1 MSKIIS
7 EENPEAAEAAQSSN
21 APQPGGGAKDRI
33 RKQAR
38 QLAYDTRYK
47 VKKNFAK
54 GQKTDAVALKRAY
67 LSQLQKSPAPGPVK
81 ELAKK
86 MLVGEE
92 YDFTDVSTLITDSVN
107 LAFNKVFVKKT
118 DLEDAEGNLAYE
130 VIDFV
135 QEASSERKYQ
145 VRVTDKESKKT
156 YVRMA
161 TREKIAQL
169 RSNPKIS
176 SVEMTGHGDP
186 YEGKKK
192 ADKDYDGDGKKES
205 PTAEYKGSRDKA
217 IKKSIA
223 KEEFIDEVNDAEDD
237 NPDANVKKIDVMKG
251 KNKIKISP
259 TQSEAVDPAT
269 SNKKEPDA
277 GVANKEKRV
286 SMMKRQIL
294 QKKMQAVRSGAGADI
309 VAHHEPEGDVLTEEF
324 INESVDFAT
333 EYFYKEGLNEEGLD
347 LVIEDVGIDEFT
359 EFVLG
364 LQEDLNEE
372 RSAERAKPR
381 DYAKVKASVDK
392 TDAKHKA
399 AGTREY
405 SKSAAAKRNYGDKPA
420 PEGKP
425 EKKAATKKKV
435 EKSVAKAKKA
445 QPAKP
450 ISKPGLGSKIRSAVS
465 KGVER
470 HKAATKKASGQVKK
484 IAKTASDTA
493 KQHAGHRKKFVSGL
507 KATPKEKKIA
517 SGVGKAVKK
526 ALTREELEVVDE
538 AQQLP
543 ANIAAA
549 LGRLEAKRERQ
560 GTKKSGKKLHPSQ
573 GKWIGPPPKKD
584 DVKED
589 AKYGYDSEGNSLN
602 PKDIKKK
609 KKEEEDYRG
618 MKTKVNLVRNKL
630 RAMGLNMSQEP
641 EGEVVEKYDNTKSP
655 DYEKKKKALAKKHGG
670 ADKVKGHPQ
679 YETYTVTAADKAG
692 NTPAYQAYKAG
703 KKNVKTGEPLYKAAD
718 HLKKNEAFDAEKDAA
733 RSILEKKSDTLA
745 TEAKVDT
752 VKKLDDEGK
761 EDARNLRKYGTKH
774 NQFMQAVR
782 RRGEHRSE
790 RSVKKIKGQ
799 KPAPKGAYGEET
811 VLELNRY
818 GKETGKATGS
828 LNKRP
833 GTPVKTGGD
842 PSPVMRAVR
851 SSIRRETGK
860 PEGQQKKEKGK
871 KPPVAG
877 EYGARRSPAQI
888 IAKRRASKASADAA
902 MRDTRGT

>member
-7 EENPEAAEAAQSSN
+7 EENPEAKEQSSN
-21 APQPGGGAKDRI
+21 APESGGGAQDKI

-67 LSQLQKSPAPGPVK
+67 LSQLQKSPAPGPVRV
-81 ELAKK
+81 LAKK

-92 YDFTDVSTLITDSVN
+92 YDFTDVSELITDSVN
-107 LAFNKVFVKKT
+107 HAFNKVFVKKT
-118 DLEDAEGNLAYE
+118 DLEDAEGNPAYE

-135 QEASSERKYQ
+135 QEASSERKFQ

-192 ADKDYDGDGKKES
+192 ADKDYDGDGKRET
-205 PTAEYKGSRDKA
+205 PEAEYKGSKDKA
-217 IKKSIA
+217 IKKEIA
-223 KEEFIDEVNDAEDD
+223 KEEFIGEVNAEDD

-251 KNKIKISP
+251 KNKVKINP

-269 SNKKEPDA
+269 DKKADSGA
-277 GVANKEKRV
+277 ANKEKRV
-286 SMMKRQIL
+286 SIMKRQIL

-309 VAHHEPEGDVLTEEF
+309 VAHHEPEGEVLTEEY
-324 INESVDFAT
+324 INEHIESAT
-333 EYFYKEGLNEEGLD
+333 EYFYKEGLNEDGLE
-347 LVIEDVGIDEFT
+347 LVIEDLGIDEFT
-359 EFVLG
+359 EFVFESA
-364 LQEDLNEE
+364 QELNEE
-372 RSAERAKPR
+372 RAAKKAPKR
-381 DYAKVKASVDK
+381 DYEKVKAAVY
-392 TDAKHKA
+392 AKDSERKA
-399 AGTREY
+399 KGTGEY
-405 SKSAAAKRNYGDKPA
+405 SKSKAAKEKYGDKPA

-425 EKKAATKKKV
+425 EKKVATKKKV

-450 ISKPGLGSKIRSAVS
+450 ASKEGIGSKIRSAVK

-470 HKAATKKASGQVKK
+470 HKAATKKASGEVKK

-517 SGVGKAVKK
+517 SGVGKAVKR
-526 ALTREELEVVDE
+526 AVV
-538 AQQLP
+538 
-543 ANIAAA
+543 
-549 LGRLEAKRERQ
+549 G
-560 GTKKSGKKLHPSQ
+560 
-573 GKWIGPPPKKD
+573 
-584 DVKED
+584 ED

-630 RAMGLNMSQEP
+630 RAMGLNMSHEP
-641 EGEVVEKYDNTKSP
+641 KGEVVEKYDNTKSP

-679 YETYTVTAADKAG
+679 YEAYTVTAADKTG
-692 NTPAYQAYKAG
+692 NTPAWQAYKAG
-703 KKNVKTGEPLYKAAD
+703 KKNVKTGQPLYKAAD
-718 HLKKNEAFDAEKDAA
+718 HLKKNEAFDAEKDIA

-790 RSVKKIKGQ
+790 RGVKKIKGL

-833 GTPVKTGGD
+833 GTTVRTGGD
-842 PSPVMRAVR
+842 APGALRNVR
-851 SSIRRETGK
+851 SMIRKETGR
-860 PEGQQKKEKGK
+860 PEGQ
-871 KPPVAG
+871 
-877 EYGARRSPAQI
+877 
-888 IAKRRASKASADAA
+888 KRRDHDARHSAQNRPESPKSTILKRRQQKARADAA

>member
-7 EENPEAAEAAQSSN
+7 EENPEAAQSSN

-286 SMMKRQIL
+286 SMMNRQIL

-309 VAHHEPEGDVLTEEF
+309 VAHNEPEGEVLTEEF

-333 EYFYKEGLNEEGLD
+333 EYFYKQGLNEEGLD

-425 EKKAATKKKV
+425 EKKVAVKKKV

-517 SGVGKAVKK
+517 SGVGKAVKR
-526 ALTREELEVVDE
+526 AVV
-538 AQQLP
+538 
-543 ANIAAA
+543 
-549 LGRLEAKRERQ
+549 G
-560 GTKKSGKKLHPSQ
+560 
-573 GKWIGPPPKKD
+573 
-584 DVKED
+584 ED
-589 AKYGYDSEGNSLN
+589 AKYGYDSEGKSLN

-630 RAMGLNMSQEP
+630 RAMGLNMSHEP
-641 EGEVVEKYDNTKSP
+641 KGEVVEKYDNTKSP

-733 RSILEKKSDTLA
+733 RSILEKKFDTLA

-799 KPAPKGAYGEET
+799 KPAPKGAYGEEVT
-811 VLELNRY
+811 LEAKDQAFANVVAKLRAQHGSSGVLT
-818 GKETGKATGS
+818 KDSPKPKPQPKAKPKPDT
-828 LNKRP
+828 R
-833 GTPVKTGGD
+833 TP
-842 PSPVMRAVR
+842 A
-851 SSIRRETGK
+851 
-860 PEGQQKKEKGK
+860 QKKAAQHKANMDA
-871 KPPVAG
+871 V
-877 EYGARRSPAQI
+877 YGGTQRN
-888 IAKRRASKASADAA
+888 
-902 MRDTRGT
+902 RGLGT

>member
-7 EENPEAAEAAQSSN
+7 EENPEAAQSSN

-269 SNKKEPDA
+269 SNKKEPKPDA
-277 GVANKEKRV
+277 GVANREKRV

-309 VAHHEPEGDVLTEEF
+309 VAHHEPEGEVLTEEF

-435 EKSVAKAKKA
+435 VASVAKAKKA

-450 ISKPGLGSKIRSAVS
+450 ISKSGLGSKIRSAVS

-507 KATPKEKKIA
+507 KATSKEKKIA
-517 SGVGKAVKK
+517 SGVGKAVKR
-526 ALTREELEVVDE
+526 AVV
-538 AQQLP
+538 
-543 ANIAAA
+543 
-549 LGRLEAKRERQ
+549 G
-560 GTKKSGKKLHPSQ
+560 
-573 GKWIGPPPKKD
+573 
-584 DVKED
+584 ED
-589 AKYGYDSEGNSLN
+589 AQYGYDKDGKSLN
-602 PKDIKKK
+602 PADKEADKPDVPPNSVTFDGGATIEPVGDPREFPSIVRLIK
-609 KKEEEDYRG
+609 
-618 MKTKVNLVRNKL
+618 NKL
-630 RAMGLNMSQEP
+630 RARGLNMSYEP
-641 EGEVVEKYDNTKSP
+641 QGEMV
-655 DYEKKKKALAKKHGG
+655 
-670 ADKVKGHPQ
+670 
-679 YETYTVTAADKAG
+679 
-692 NTPAYQAYKAG
+692 
-703 KKNVKTGEPLYKAAD
+703 
-718 HLKKNEAFDAEKDAA
+718 
-733 RSILEKKSDTLA
+733 
-745 TEAKVDT
+745 EAKVDT
-752 VKKLDDEGK
+752 AKKLDDEGK

-774 NQFMQAVR
+774 SQFMQAVR

-790 RSVKKIKGQ
+790 RGVKKIKGQ
-799 KPAPKGAYGEET
+799 KPAPQGAYGESYT
-811 VLELNRY
+811 VTAADKKGNTPAWQGY
-818 GKETGKATGS
+818 KSGKK
-828 LNKRP
+828 N
-833 GTPVKTGGD
+833 VKTGKPLYKAADHVTKEEKDQAFANVVAKLRAQHGASGVLTKD
-842 PSPVMRAVR
+842 SPKPKPQPAAKP
-851 SSIRRETGK
+851 K
-860 PEGQQKKEKGK
+860 PEKPLTAAQKAQREVDVR
-871 KPPVAG
+871 KPRAG
-877 EYGARRSPAQI
+877 ES
-888 IAKRRASKASADAA
+888 D
-902 MRDTRGT
+902 